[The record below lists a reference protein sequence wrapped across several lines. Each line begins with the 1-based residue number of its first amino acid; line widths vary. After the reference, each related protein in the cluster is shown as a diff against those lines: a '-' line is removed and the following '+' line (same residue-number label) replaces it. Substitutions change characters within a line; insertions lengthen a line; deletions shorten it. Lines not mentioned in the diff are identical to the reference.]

1 MTSKKTTERL
11 KAIQR
16 RFGIDDD
23 GMLGPDTLTR
33 IESLL
38 DASLGIEKAD
48 QAYSLTCSRKGLE
61 QIVFFEISSQAYY
74 RRFLSHPTWPKGR
87 SGITIGIGYDLGYQ
101 NKTQIKKD
109 WQGKIT
115 DVELD
120 KLIDV
125 AGLKG
130 ESAHVALSSVKS
142 VTVPLAVASDVHCS
156 ATLPKYAEK
165 TKKAYPGVELLPADA
180 QSMLLSLVFNRGIKM
195 TGASRR
201 EMKAIQTLV
210 VEKDLNGIAHQIT
223 LMKRLW
229 DKDKLS
235 GLHIRR
241 DKEADTIVH
250 ARTEYDPNELINV

>member
-38 DASLGIEKAD
+38 DASLGVKKAD
-48 QAYSLTCSRKGLE
+48 QTYSLTCSRKGLE
-61 QIVFFEISSQAYY
+61 QIVFFEISSPAYY
-74 RRFLSHPTWPKGR
+74 KRFLSHPTWPKGY

-101 NKTQIKKD
+101 SKTQIKKD
-109 WQGKIT
+109 WQGKISDT
-115 DVELD
+115 ELD
-120 KLIDV
+120 QLIDV

-130 ESAHVALSSVKS
+130 ESAHVALSSVKLITIS
-142 VTVPLAVASDVHCS
+142 LAVASDVHCS

-180 QSMLLSLVFNRGIKM
+180 QSMLLSLVFNRGTKM
-195 TGASRR
+195 TGPSRR
-201 EMKAIQTLV
+201 EMKAIQALV
-210 VEKDLNGIAHQIT
+210 VEKDLNGIAHQMT
-223 LMKRLW
+223 RMKRLW
-229 DKDKLS
+229 DEDQLP

-241 DKEADTIVH
+241 DKEADMIAH
-250 ARTEYDPNELINV
+250 ARSEYEPGELIRV